1 MPDGSAISRQ
11 NAVQL
16 PLGRHVEIAAEKS
29 IPQLLA
35 EITTCQASGES
46 VLERKTARNMQTGVK
61 VPMSSPPSTAEPE
74 YLDVGTGTESRRIAM
89 RILPAAGGSS
99 LPAFVW
105 LGGYRSDMA
114 GTKAVELERH
124 AEKTGAA
131 CIRFDYSGHGVSG
144 GAFADGT
151 ISRWLEESLA
161 IIDRADPQRIIL
173 VGSSMGGWIALR
185 LIAELR
191 ARGEGRRIAGLVL
204 IAPAP
209 DFTSELIEPNLTDA
223 ERTSLAERGY
233 FEEPTPYGPDPN
245 IYTARLI
252 EDGRDNR
259 VLQGVIETGCPV
271 HILQGMQD
279 PDVPYGHALKLM
291 EHLPSDDVVMTLIRD
306 GDHRLSR
313 PEDIE
318 RMLAAVDGMVTG

>member
-1 MPDGSAISRQ
+1 
-11 NAVQL
+11 
-16 PLGRHVEIAAEKS
+16 
-29 IPQLLA
+29 
-35 EITTCQASGES
+35 
-46 VLERKTARNMQTGVK
+46 
-61 VPMSSPPSTAEPE
+61 MSSPNPNAEPD
-74 YLDVGTGTESRRIAM
+74 YLDVGTGVESRRIAM
-89 RILPAAGGSS
+89 RLLSARDGAS
-99 LPAFVW
+99 LPSLVW

-144 GAFADGT
+144 GSFTDGT

-161 IIDRADPQRIIL
+161 VVDHVNPGRMVL

-185 LIAELR
+185 LIAQLR
-191 ARGEGRRIAGLVL
+191 ARGEGTRIAGLVL

-223 ERTSLAERGY
+223 ERASLAERGY

-245 IYTARLI
+245 VYTATLI
-252 EDGRDNR
+252 EDGRQNR
-259 VLQGVIETGCPV
+259 VLAGIIETGCPV

-279 PDVPYGHALKLM
+279 PDVPYTHALKLM

-313 PEDIE
+313 PDDIE
-318 RMLAAVDGMVTG
+318 RILIAVDGMLAG

>member
-1 MPDGSAISRQ
+1 MSLPISDATPD
-11 NAVQL
+11 
-16 PLGRHVEIAAEKS
+16 
-29 IPQLLA
+29 
-35 EITTCQASGES
+35 T
-46 VLERKTARNMQTGVK
+46 
-61 VPMSSPPSTAEPE
+61 
-74 YLDVGTGTESRRIAM
+74 LDVGSGVESRRIAM
-89 RILPAAGGSS
+89 RILPAENGNSR
-99 LPAFVW
+99 PALVW

-124 AEKTGAA
+124 AAASGSA
-131 CIRFDYSGHGVSG
+131 CIRFDYSGHGLSG

-151 ISRWLEESLA
+151 MSRWLEESLA
-161 IIDRADPQRIIL
+161 VIDHVGPGRMIL
-173 VGSSMGGWIALR
+173 VGSSMGGWVALR

-191 ARGEGRRIAGLVL
+191 ARGEGGRIAGLVL

-209 DFTSELIEPNLTDA
+209 DFTSDLIEPNLTEA

-252 EDGRDNR
+252 EDGRQNR
-259 VLQGVIETGCPV
+259 VLTGIIETGCPV

-313 PEDIE
+313 PQDIE
-318 RMLAAVDGMVTG
+318 RILAAVDAVAAG